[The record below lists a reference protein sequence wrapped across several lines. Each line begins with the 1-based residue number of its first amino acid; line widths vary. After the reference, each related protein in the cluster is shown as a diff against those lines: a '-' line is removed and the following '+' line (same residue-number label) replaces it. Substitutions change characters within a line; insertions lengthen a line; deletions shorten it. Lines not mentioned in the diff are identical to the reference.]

1 MTSVH
6 LCISLFRKLSLLQMF
21 DVPADLLASTLVA
34 MEISVSGL
42 MKLGDYPNELLEKV
56 ATCIPKR

>member
-1 MTSVH
+1 
-6 LCISLFRKLSLLQMF
+6 MF

-42 MKLGDYPNELLEKV
+42 MNLGDYPNELLEKV
-56 ATCIPKR
+56 ATCITTASSNYIN